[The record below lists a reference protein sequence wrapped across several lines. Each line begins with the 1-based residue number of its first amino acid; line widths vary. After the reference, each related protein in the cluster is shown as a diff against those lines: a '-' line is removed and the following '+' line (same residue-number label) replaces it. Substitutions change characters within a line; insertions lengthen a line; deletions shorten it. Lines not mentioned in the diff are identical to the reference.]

1 MNYTEGLAVGYK
13 WYEEKDITPLYAFGY
28 GLSYTSFSYRDL
40 SVRTTKQ
47 GIEVSYEVTD
57 TGRRAGT
64 DTGQVYVTLPKAA
77 GEPGKRLA
85 AFRQVELRPGQ
96 HKRIKVTIART
107 ASDHPLSIWDTHK
120 DAWVTPSG
128 TYTVEAGSSSADL
141 LLKKSVTFR

>member
-1 MNYTEGLAVGYK
+1 MVRGEGHHAAVRLRLRPVVHV
-13 WYEEKDITPLYAFGY
+13 PLLPGPECEDHEAGDRGQLRGHRHRPACRNRHRP
-28 GLSYTSFSYRDL
+28 GLRD
-40 SVRTTKQ
+40 
-47 GIEVSYEVTD
+47 
-57 TGRRAGT
+57 
-64 DTGQVYVTLPKAA
+64 
-77 GEPGKRLA
+77 PGKRLA

-141 LLKKSVTFR
+141 LLKKSVTFRQPPLGPWI